1 MANTGNNNQATSLTI
16 VRKPAKPARKA
27 ATTLAATLQMIAKK
41 RPKLAA
47 KVVPTAMADVKHE
60 EREGNDPSLL
70 YSKRNGELLIRR
82 FV

>member
-1 MANTGNNNQATSLTI
+1 
-16 VRKPAKPARKA
+16 
-27 ATTLAATLQMIAKK
+27 MIAKK

-70 YSKRNGELLIRR
+70 YSERNGELLIRR